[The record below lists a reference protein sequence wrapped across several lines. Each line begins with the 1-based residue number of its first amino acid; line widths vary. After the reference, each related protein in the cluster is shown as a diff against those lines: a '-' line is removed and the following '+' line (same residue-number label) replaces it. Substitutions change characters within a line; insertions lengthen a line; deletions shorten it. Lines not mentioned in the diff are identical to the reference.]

1 MGKYDQEGNRSHDPR
16 HDIDQSSNPAAA
28 AAKVASQDR
37 GHELQQLAQLLKQYN
52 KDLHNEQLRF
62 GLSMFIRTVVK
73 SWNGPMLLGYLEK
86 EIGSDGLRDI
96 LKMAG
101 KEGLGGFPK
110 GK

>member
-1 MGKYDQEGNRSHDPR
+1 MGKLEADHQADTRNHDV
-16 HDIDQSSNPAAA
+16 HQSPNPAAA

-52 KDLHNEQLRF
+52 KDLSNQQLRF
-62 GLSMFIRTVVK
+62 GLAMFIKTVVQ

-86 EIGSDGLRDI
+86 EIGADGLRDI
-96 LKMAG
+96 LSMAG
-101 KEGLGGFPK
+101 KPGLGGYPK

>member
-1 MGKYDQEGNRSHDPR
+1 MAKYDQAGERKHDPR
-16 HDIDQSSNPAAA
+16 HDIEQSSNPAAA
-28 AAKVASQDR
+28 AAKVQSQDR

-52 KDLHNEQLRF
+52 KDLSNQQLRF
-62 GLSMFIRTVVK
+62 GLAMFIKNVVQ

-86 EIGSDGLRDI
+86 EIGADGLRDI

-101 KEGLGGFPK
+101 KEGLGGFPH